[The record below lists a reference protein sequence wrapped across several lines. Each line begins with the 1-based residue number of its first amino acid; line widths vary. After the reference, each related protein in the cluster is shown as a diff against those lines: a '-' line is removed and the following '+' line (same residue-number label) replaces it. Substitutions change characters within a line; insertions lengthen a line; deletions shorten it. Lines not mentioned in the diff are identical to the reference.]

1 MESQPFA
8 PKSGQETGFPY
19 DHIPTYLFRLYEPGS
34 SGSSSVREVT
44 TPVFATASN
53 ENCSD
58 RTNLLEL
65 PPEEATKKLYHHLFS
80 LLFVLQYG
88 LFRNTKVNKTPFS
101 EIQLIMIDTREF
113 PKQTFVRDLD
123 MLEHFHPYV
132 SDLASTIP
140 GNKTFPPPTRSHV
153 LELRSK
159 RQGSMY
165 FGEYLSQ
172 GRLDIQGR
180 CSQVSM
186 QRLIDTGLFTLCP
199 LSINDGTRWAIPV
212 CDIRNNFLSTQTTD
226 LKKVRTAIAMALV
239 GVGDQFAFPF
249 AVMLLA
255 LQCREATDPRIL
267 NEFHSMFTDQELNV
281 VDLKYDLE
289 SERLPELKQF
299 KELMEAIR
307 KERDG
312 QEPES
317 DRLEGGE
324 PDPLVAQIE
333 GPFKALC
340 VNTKSSFPHR
350 GPGGRKHVGFAD
362 E

>member
-1 MESQPFA
+1 MNPDRMESQPFA
-8 PKSGQETGFPY
+8 PKSGQETGFPS
-19 DHIPTYLFRLYEPGS
+19 DHIPTYLFRLYEPRS
-34 SGSSSVREVT
+34 PGSSSVREVT
-44 TPVFATASN
+44 TPVYATTSN

-58 RTNLLEL
+58 RMNLLEL
-65 PPEEATKKLYHHLFS
+65 PPKAATKKLYHHLFS
-80 LLFVLQYG
+80 LLFLLQYG
-88 LFRNTKVNKTPFS
+88 LFRNNKVNKTPFS

-123 MLEHFHPYV
+123 VLEHFHPYV

-140 GNKTFPPPTRSHV
+140 GNQTFPLARSQV

-159 RQGSMY
+159 REGSMY

-186 QRLIDTGLFTLCP
+186 QRLIGTGLFTLCP
-199 LSINDGTRWAIPV
+199 LLPKDWTRWAITV
-212 CDIRNNFLSTQTTD
+212 CNIRNNFLSTQTTD
-226 LKKVRTAIAMALV
+226 LKKVRTAIAMAQV
-239 GVGDQFAFPF
+239 GVGDRFAFPF

-267 NEFHSMFTDQELNV
+267 NAFHSMFTDQELNV

-299 KELMEAIR
+299 KELMGAIR
-307 KERDG
+307 EGRDK

-317 DRLEGGE
+317 DRPETGE
-324 PDPLVAQIE
+324 SDPLIAQIE
-333 GPFKALC
+333 SPFKTLLICPIQHEAKQS
-340 VNTKSSFPHR
+340 NE
-350 GPGGRKHVGFAD
+350 A
-362 E
+362 